1 MHKLFVILFC
11 VISLSSY
18 AQYCHTDFESQPAG
32 TAYVRSMWQADG
44 FTTATWDQGLA
55 TRTMIDNS
63 TSVSGTKSLRI
74 TYPAQTFGPDINGA
88 QVPLLVEPADELYMS
103 YWIRFSENFT
113 WGTTNFGGKIPGIAG
128 GNDCSGGEYCD
139 GTNGFSCRYM
149 WRAGGRACLYLYDM
163 TKENFYG
170 EDHDLLYPDG
180 SNVTYVPGQWMHIAE
195 RVKINSDASKSDGE
209 IETWVNGV
217 QVLHLTGR
225 KFVTN
230 GDKADKL
237 YISTFH
243 GGDDDTWCPLETCYI
258 WLDDIK
264 ISTNKSDVEYQ
275 YCSSPKL
282 GIDRTLCG
290 ETSIELNSQIKNEL
304 TVCTWQY
311 NGTVVGVGKTYQAK
325 QAGTYIVTADS
336 LGCIRKDTIVL
347 YSDVQP
353 NLGNDRH
360 ICDNSYETLDA
371 NVVGSSVSYRWY
383 KDNVLLSNEK
393 SRTIRVKESGTYVVK
408 VSANSCSEASDE
420 VVVTSGLIEISDI
433 EAEANQSV
441 TLTIENPET
450 TIYDWYDAEKN
461 GTLLN
466 SGNSFAV
473 NSGATTK
480 TYFVED
486 KSGLTAL
493 VGKPRIISDY
503 SWTYATSDEDE
514 SKERRMKFE
523 VFKTLSIDSVTMTL
537 CGAQDIVIN
546 IYGEDNSTL
555 VYTTTVKNLPAG
567 DQRMAVGATLE
578 PGVYYMG
585 TKGSTGRI
593 RYTNDSDTDVHFP
606 YTIDDVISLL
616 GSNIGW
622 IGTKYY
628 LFFYNMRIS
637 TGNFCAR
644 TPVSVIVNS
653 PSDLQVQTVQ
663 LKKGWNLVSINVH
676 PTDSTIE
683 TLFAGLSV
691 DLVKDE
697 TSFWKSE
704 HASELQSLTSLT
716 AGCGYLVYMNDTGTL
731 SVLGK
736 PMKPYVASKGNG
748 WSLIGCPYQTDTP
761 IESIYDANNCQM
773 LKNLNGV
780 WQPEKSGNTLEN
792 IQPGQG
798 YFLK

>member
-1 MHKLFVILFC
+1 MRKLFLILFC
-11 VISLSSY
+11 VIALSSY

-32 TAYVRSMWQADG
+32 TAYVRSMWQSDG

-180 SNVTYVPGQWMHIAE
+180 SNVMYVPGQWMHIAE

-290 ETSIELNSQIKNEL
+290 ETSIELNSQITNES
-304 TVCTWQY
+304 TICTWQY
-311 NGTVVGVGKTYQAK
+311 NGTIVGVGKTYQAK

-336 LGCIRKDTIVL
+336 LGCTRKDTIVL
-347 YSDVQP
+347 YSDVHP
-353 NLGNDRH
+353 YLGNDRH

-371 NVVGSSVSYRWY
+371 NVVGSSVSYQWY
-383 KDNVLLSNEK
+383 KDNVLLANEK

-420 VVVTSGLIEISDI
+420 VVVTSGLIEIPDV
-433 EAEANQSV
+433 EADANQSV
-441 TLTIENPET
+441 TLTIKNPEAT
-450 TIYDWYDAEKN
+450 TYDWYDAEKN

-466 SGNSFAV
+466 SGNSYVV

-486 KSGLTAL
+486 KYGLTAL

-503 SWTYATSDEDE
+503 SWTYATGDEDE
-514 SKERRMKFE
+514 AKERRMKFE

-555 VYTTTVKNLPAG
+555 VYTTTIKNLPAG

-606 YTIDDVISLL
+606 YTIDGVISLL

-644 TPVSVIVNS
+644 TPVSVIVNR

-663 LKKGWNLVSINVH
+663 LKKGWNLISINVH

-704 HASELQSLTSLT
+704 HVSELQSLMSIT
-716 AGCGYLVYMNDTGTL
+716 AGKGYLVYMNEAGTL
-731 SVLGK
+731 SVEGN
-736 PMKPYVASKGNG
+736 PMNPYVAPKGNG